1 MRIPRLYVP
10 QALPLEEMIVLDQE
24 ATHHVGTVLRLR
36 KGDLLCLFNGEPYEY
51 FGIITE
57 QTPKKITVQIQKRLA
72 KNQGCPLAIHLG
84 QSIVKGHKMDFVM
97 QKATELG
104 VQSITPLLTE
114 RCMAL
119 ESERLEKKQAHWQ
132 KILIHAAEQ
141 CGRTEI
147 PTLEKPIRLYT
158 WIDQRTEN
166 TRLLLDPEASRGIEQ
181 KMIAQSASLLIG
193 PEGGLSSTEKD
204 YAIAKG
210 FEGLQLGPRILR
222 TETAALA
229 ALVALQ
235 CRAGDFRL

>member
-10 QALPLEEMIVLDQE
+10 QALPLEETIVLDLE
-24 ATHHVGTVLRLR
+24 ASHHVGTVLRLR
-36 KGDLLCLFNGEPYEY
+36 KGHTLCLFNGEPYEY
-51 FGIITE
+51 QGIITT
-57 QTPKKITVQIQKRLA
+57 QSPKKITVQIQKRTS
-72 KNQGCPLAIHLG
+72 KNQACPLAIHLG

-104 VQSITPLLTE
+104 VQCITPLLTE
-114 RCMAL
+114 RCMSL
-119 ESERLEKKQAHWQ
+119 DSERLEKKQAHWQ

-147 PTLEKPIRLYT
+147 PTLKEPIRLCT

-166 TRLLLDPEASRGIEQ
+166 TRLLLDPQASRGIEQ
-181 KMIAQSASLLIG
+181 KMMIDSAALLIG

-204 YAIAKG
+204 YAIDKG

>member
-10 QALPLEEMIVLDQE
+10 QALRLEETIVLDLE
-24 ATHHVGTVLRLR
+24 AAHHVGTVLRLR
-36 KGDLLCLFNGEPYEY
+36 KGHNLCLFNSEPYEY
-51 FGIITE
+51 FGIITT
-57 QTPKKITVQIQKRLA
+57 QSPKKITVQIQKSIA
-72 KNQGCPLAIHLG
+72 KTQVCPLTIHLG

-104 VQSITPLLTE
+104 VRYITPLLTE
-114 RCMAL
+114 RCMVL

-147 PTLEKPIRLYT
+147 PTLKEPICLCT

-166 TRLLLDPEASRGIEQ
+166 TRLLLDPQASRGIEQ
-181 KMIAQSASLLIG
+181 KIITDSAALLIG
-193 PEGGLSSTEKD
+193 PEGGLSSIEKD
-204 YAIAKG
+204 YAINKG

>member
-10 QALPLEEMIVLDQE
+10 QALLLGETIVLDPLL
-24 ATHHVGTVLRLR
+24 THYVGTVLRLR
-36 KGDLLCLFNGEPYEY
+36 KGHSLCLFNGEPYEY
-51 FGIITE
+51 FGIISE
-57 QTPKKITVQIQKRLA
+57 QSPKKITVAIQKGLA
-72 KNQGCPLAIHLG
+72 KNQACPLTIHLG

-104 VQSITPLLTE
+104 VQCITPLLTE

-119 ESERLEKKQAHWQ
+119 DSERLEKKQAHWQ

-147 PTLEKPIRLYT
+147 PTLKEAIRLYT

-166 TRLLLDPEASRGIEQ
+166 TRLLLDPQAAQTIEQ
-181 KMIAQSASLLIG
+181 KMIKDSTALLIG

-204 YAIAKG
+204 YAIDKG